1 MKRQILTLV
10 LAGFLGGMMSRWA
23 IAEQTIVFKNGRIL
37 TVDAAFSEVSTLAI
51 RGERVIAVGESEVA
65 EVIRGRDEVK
75 VVDLGG
81 RMVLPGLMDSH
92 SHPVGAATFEHDH
105 PVPDITNIEQLLAY
119 IRSRAEA
126 LPEGTLI
133 AVSQV
138 FITRLHEQR
147 YPTRAELDAAAPR
160 HPVRFSTGPD
170 SMLNSLA
177 MRLAGIDRNYRLQ
190 EGHPGLVEKD
200 ANGEP
205 TGLLRSVS
213 VNLPAAK
220 TSKPL
225 TADDTVAALKALFR
239 DYNSVGLTTIADRGA
254 SASNITHYQKLK
266 ESGDLSV
273 RLRLSHTFGV
283 GGQWITTERA
293 IDEIL
298 QHPLCKGDAWLK
310 IVGTK
315 VWLDGGMLTG
325 SALMQDPWGV
335 SAIYGITD
343 PEYRGTLKIPREDL
357 VRMVRKV
364 AAGGLQFTAHSVGDG
379 AVAMLLGVYEELGKE
394 LPIAE
399 TRPCLTHSNFMALES
414 IAKAAALGVVA
425 DIQPVWFY
433 LDGRTLL
440 RQFGNARMS
449 RFQPLHRLVEA
460 GVKFG
465 GGSDHMQKI
474 GSMRSIN
481 PYNPWLGMSTAV
493 ARLTRGMDEPLH
505 PEEALSR
512 AEAIRMY
519 TSWNAHVLKMEKE
532 TGSLERGK
540 LADLIVIDRDILSC
554 PADEIRETRVLSTW
568 VGGRE
573 VWRSPGE

>member
-1 MKRQILTLV
+1 
-10 LAGFLGGMMSRWA
+10 
-23 IAEQTIVFKNGRIL
+23 
-37 TVDAAFSEVSTLAI
+37 
-51 RGERVIAVGESEVA
+51 
-65 EVIRGRDEVK
+65 
-75 VVDLGG
+75 
-81 RMVLPGLMDSH
+81 
-92 SHPVGAATFEHDH
+92 
-105 PVPDITNIEQLLAY
+105 
-119 IRSRAEA
+119 
-126 LPEGTLI
+126 
-133 AVSQV
+133 
-138 FITRLHEQR
+138 
-147 YPTRAELDAAAPR
+147 
-160 HPVRFSTGPD
+160 
-170 SMLNSLA
+170 MLNSLA
-177 MRLAGIDRNYRLQ
+177 MRLAGIDRSYRLQ
-190 EGHPGLVEKD
+190 DGHPGLVEKD
-200 ANGEP
+200 SAGEP

-220 TSKPL
+220 PSKPI
-225 TADDTVAALKALFR
+225 TAEDTRAALKALFR

-254 SASNITHYQKLK
+254 SASAMTHYQKLK
-266 ESGDLSV
+266 ESGELSV

-283 GGQWITTERA
+283 GGQWRTTERA

-298 QHPLCKGDAWLK
+298 QHPLCQEDAWLK

-364 AAGGLQFTAHSVGDG
+364 ASGGLQFTAHSVGDG
-379 AVAMLLGVYEELGKE
+379 AVAMLLGVYEELAKE

-399 TRPCLTHSNFMALES
+399 TRPCLTHSNFMAPAS

-425 DIQPVWFY
+425 DIQPIWFY

-440 RQFGNARMS
+440 RQFGDARMS

-474 GSMRSIN
+474 GSLRSIN
-481 PYNPWLGMSTAV
+481 PYNPWLGMATAV
-493 ARLTRGMDEPLH
+493 TRRTRGMDEPLH

-512 AEAIRMY
+512 ADAVRMY
-519 TSWNAHVLKMEKE
+519 TSWNAHVLRME
-532 TGSLERGK
+532 TQAGSLEKGK
-540 LADLIVIDRDILSC
+540 LADLIVIDRDILGC
-554 PADEIRETRVLSTW
+554 PPEEIRETRVLSTW

-573 VWRSPGE
+573 VWRAPGE

>member
-1 MKRQILTLV
+1 MKRRLLMLA
-10 LAGFLGGMMSRWA
+10 LAGVWSGVLSPWGV
-23 IAEQTIVFKNGRIL
+23 AEQTVVFRNGRIL
-37 TVDAAFSEVSTLAI
+37 TVDAAFTEASSLAI
-51 RGERVIAVGESEVA
+51 RGERVVAVGETEVA
-65 EVIRGRDEVK
+65 AATLGKEDVR

-105 PVPDITNIEQLLAY
+105 PVPDITNIAQLLSY
-119 IRSRAEA
+119 IRSRAES

-133 AVSQV
+133 SVSQV
-138 FITRLHEQR
+138 FITRLDEQR
-147 YPTRAELDAAAPR
+147 YPTRAELDQAAPQ

-177 MRLAGIDRNYRLQ
+177 MRLAGIDRNHRLPD
-190 EGHPGLVEKD
+190 GHPGLVERD
-200 ANGEP
+200 AAGEP

-220 TSKPL
+220 PSRSL
-225 TADDTVAALKALFR
+225 TADDTRTALKALFK

-254 SASNITHYQKLK
+254 SASSIAHYQKLK
-266 ESGDLSV
+266 DSGELSV

-283 GGQWITTERA
+283 GGQWRTTERA
-293 IDEIL
+293 IEEIL
-298 QHPLCKGDAWLK
+298 QHPLRKEDAWLQ

-379 AVAMLLGVYEELGKE
+379 AVSMLLGVYEELAKE
-394 LPIAE
+394 LPIAA
-399 TRPCLTHSNFMALES
+399 TRPCLTHSNFMSPES
-414 IAKAAALGVVA
+414 ILKAAALGVVA

-440 RQFGNARMS
+440 RQFGDVRMS

-460 GVKFG
+460 GVRFG

-474 GSMRSIN
+474 GSLRSIN
-481 PYNPWLGMSTAV
+481 PYNPWLGMATVVTRRA
-493 ARLTRGMDEPLH
+493 RGMEDPLH
-505 PEEALSR
+505 AEEALTR
-512 AEAIRMY
+512 QEALRMY
-519 TSWNAHVLKMEKE
+519 TSWNAHVLRMEKDA
-532 TGSLERGK
+532 GSLEVGK
-540 LADLIVIDRDILSC
+540 WADLIIIDRDVLAC
-554 PADEIRETRVLSTW
+554 PADEIRDTRVLSTW

-573 VWRSPGE
+573 VWRAPGE

>member
-1 MKRQILTLV
+1 MCAFAGLFAGV
-10 LAGFLGGMMSRWA
+10 LLPRG
-23 IAEQTIVFKNGRIL
+23 IAEQTVVFRNGRIL
-37 TVDAAFSEVSTLAI
+37 TVDAAFSEVSSIAV
-51 RGERVIAVGESEVA
+51 RGERVVAVGETEVA
-65 EVIRGRDEVK
+65 EAIRGQEAVK

-92 SHPVGAATFEHDH
+92 AHPVGAATFEHDH
-105 PVPDITNIEQLLAY
+105 PVPDITNIAQLLAY

-133 AVSQV
+133 SVSQV
-138 FITRLHEQR
+138 FITRLDEQR
-147 YPTRAELDAAAPR
+147 YPTRAELDGAAPR

-177 MRLAGIDRNYRLQ
+177 MRLAGIDRGYRLQ

-220 TSKPL
+220 SKPL
-225 TADDTVAALKALFR
+225 SAEDTRAGLKALFR
-239 DYNSVGLTTIADRGA
+239 DYNSVGLTTIADRGSSA
-254 SASNITHYQKLK
+254 SAIAHYRKLK
-266 ESGDLSV
+266 ESGELSV

-293 IDEIL
+293 IDDIL

-379 AVAMLLGVYEELGKE
+379 AVAMLLGVYEELAKE

-399 TRPCLTHSNFMALES
+399 TRPCLTHSNFMASES
-414 IAKAAALGVVA
+414 IAKAAAIGVVA

-440 RQFGNARMS
+440 RQFGDARMS

-474 GSMRSIN
+474 GSLRSIN
-481 PYNPWLGMSTAV
+481 PYNPWLGMATAV
-493 ARLTRGMDEPLH
+493 TRRTRGMDEPLH

-573 VWRSPGE
+573 VWRAPGE

>member
-1 MKRQILTLV
+1 MKRQFLQLAF
-10 LAGFLGGMMSRWA
+10 AGFLSG
-23 IAEQTIVFKNGRIL
+23 IAAPLGFAEHTVVFKNGRIL
-37 TVDAAFSEVSTLAI
+37 TVDAAFSEVASLAI
-51 RGERVIAVGESEVA
+51 RGERVVAVGDAEVA
-65 EVIRGRDEVK
+65 EAIRGKDDVK

-105 PVPDITNIEQLLAY
+105 PVPDITNIAQLLAY

-133 AVSQV
+133 SVAQV
-138 FITRLHEQR
+138 FITRLDEQR

-200 ANGEP
+200 SAGEP

-220 TSKPL
+220 PTKPL
-225 TADDTVAALKALFR
+225 TAEDTMAALRVLFR

-266 ESGDLSV
+266 ETGELSV

-298 QHPLCKGDAWLK
+298 QHPLCKEDAWLK

-357 VRMVRKV
+357 IRMVRKV
-364 AAGGLQFTAHSVGDG
+364 ASAGLQFTAHSVGDG
-379 AVAMLLGVYEELGKE
+379 AVAMLLGVYEELAKE
-394 LPIAE
+394 MPISE
-399 TRPCLTHSNFMALES
+399 TRPCLTHSNFMAPES
-414 IAKAAALGVVA
+414 IAKAATLGVVA
-425 DIQPVWFY
+425 DIQPIWFY

-440 RQFGNARMS
+440 RQFGDVRMS

-465 GGSDHMQKI
+465 GGSDHMQKV
-474 GSMRSIN
+474 GSLRSIN
-481 PYNPWLGMSTAV
+481 PYNPWLGMATAV
-493 ARLTRGMDEPLH
+493 TRRTRGMDDPLH

-512 AEAIRMY
+512 VEAVRMY
-519 TSWNAHVLKMEKE
+519 TSWNAHVLRMEKQA
-532 TGSLERGK
+532 GSLEKGK

-554 PADEIRETRVLSTW
+554 PPEEIRETRVLSTW
-568 VGGRE
+568 VGGRN
-573 VWRSPGE
+573 VWRAAGE